1 MRISDVSP
9 DVTRENWM
17 QRLDLRLAKTFKLEH
32 GRSADVALVVQ
43 NATDEHYT
51 KYGTVNAVAEVYF
64 KQRVWLTSTLDF

>member
-1 MRISDVSP
+1 M
-9 DVTRENWM
+9 
-17 QRLDLRLAKTFKLEH
+17 AKTFKLEH